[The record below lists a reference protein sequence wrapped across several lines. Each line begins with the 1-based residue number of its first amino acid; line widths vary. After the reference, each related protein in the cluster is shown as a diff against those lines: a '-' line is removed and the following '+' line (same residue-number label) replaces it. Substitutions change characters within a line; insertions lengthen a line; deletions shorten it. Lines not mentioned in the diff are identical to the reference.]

1 MSAAHSLT
9 PLDRAFQQAAAR
21 STIVLAPMATER
33 PDGWPLLIQDVGEVP
48 GAPPFLARCR
58 WCGWASPR
66 QATPDRALA
75 AFAAHLCQE
84 RPS

>member
-9 PLDRAFQQAAAR
+9 PLDRAFRQAAAP
-21 STIVLAPMATER
+21 SPIVLAPMATER
-33 PDGWPLLIQDVGEVP
+33 PDGWPLLVQDPGQIP

-66 QATPDRALA
+66 QATPTAALA
-75 AFAAHLCQE
+75 AFAAHSCPE
-84 RPS
+84 EP